1 MFNLHR
7 IKPLK
12 YEFIQKYKINKL
24 NSFSEFNKL
33 NYLPKDIESKMKNKN
48 MFLIKNKPSEFIVF
62 FSMILGIVF
71 GSFIYYINL

>member
-12 YEFIQKYKINKL
+12 YKL
-24 NSFSEFNKL
+24 NSFSEFNKI
-33 NYLPKDIESKMKNKN
+33 NYLPKVIESKIIKMKNKN
-48 MFLIKNKPSEFIVF
+48 MFLIKNKPSNFIVF

-71 GSFIYYINL
+71 GSFIYYIKL